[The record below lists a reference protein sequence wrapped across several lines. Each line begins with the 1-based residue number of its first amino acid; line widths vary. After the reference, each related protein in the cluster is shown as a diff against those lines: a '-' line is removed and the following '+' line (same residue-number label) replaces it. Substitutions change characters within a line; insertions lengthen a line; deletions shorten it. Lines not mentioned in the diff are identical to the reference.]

1 MPAVALKS
9 ALPPGPKNFLLQ
21 TYLYTRDSYGYLER
35 MRDTYGD
42 LYTVPVVNGTVVMAG
57 SPATAQQIFSA
68 DPDTFVPF
76 AVEAVTPLVGTHSLL
91 FLSGARHRRERK
103 LLMPAFHGDRMRAHG
118 ETIRE
123 AAQAAAARWTSGKSF
138 AFQDTSQSISLDV
151 IIRVVFGVTDPR
163 RVEAVRKA
171 IIDFVDVT
179 VPALLFFPF
188 LQRSF
193 FGRGPWARFLRAKA
207 AVSALLRAEIRA
219 RQSRPETTGDDILS
233 SMLAARH
240 EDGSAMSEDELH
252 DELLTLLF
260 AGHETTGIALAWAIY
275 WLLRNPDC
283 MQRLVAEIDAA
294 GERPEPEVI
303 ARLPYLDAVVQETLR
318 LYPIAPDVPRKL
330 ARPLVLGDYTLQPG
344 TAVAVGTAL
353 LHTRPDLYPEPRRF
367 NPERFLDRKFSPFEY
382 TPFGGGARRCLG
394 AAFATYEMKI
404 VLATLLGQYRLTL
417 DEPREVRPGRRS
429 VVLGPSTGVRVV
441 LSGRRGAFARVV

>member
-1 MPAVALKS
+1 VTQS
-9 ALPPGPKNFLLQ
+9 EALPPGPKNALLQ
-21 TYLYTRDSYGYLER
+21 TYLYTRDAYGYLAR
-35 MRDTYGD
+35 MRAAHGD
-42 LYTVPVVNGTVVMAG
+42 LFTVRAVNGTVVVTG
-57 SPATAQQIFSA
+57 SPAGAAQIFSA

-76 AVEAVTPLVGTHSLL
+76 GIEAMKPLVGPHSMLAL
-91 FLSGARHRRERK
+91 TGARHRRERK

-123 AAQAAAARWTSGKSF
+123 AALAAAARWPRGRPF
-138 AFQDTSQSISLDV
+138 VFQDTSQGISLEV
-151 IIRVVFGVTDPR
+151 IIRVVFGVTEPA

-171 IIDFVDVT
+171 ILDFVDAT
-179 VPALLFFPF
+179 VPSLLFFPF
-188 LQRSF
+188 LQRPF
-193 FGRGPWARFLRAKA
+193 FGRGPWVRFKRARD
-207 AVSALLRAEIRA
+207 AVSALLRAEIRD
-219 RQSRPETTGDDILS
+219 RKSGPEKAGDDILS

-275 WLLRNPDC
+275 WLLQNPHC
-283 MQRLVAEIDAA
+283 LERLVAELDAA

-303 ARLPYLDAVVQETLR
+303 ARLPYLEAVVHETLR

-330 ARPLVLGDYTLQPG
+330 ARPLVLGDYTLKPG
-344 TAVAVGTAL
+344 VSVGVGITL
-353 LHTRPDLYPEPRRF
+353 LHTRPDLYPEPHRF
-367 NPERFLDRKFSPFEY
+367 NPQRFLDRKFSPFEY

-417 DEPREVRPGRRS
+417 DEPGEVRPGRRS

-441 LSGRRGAFARVV
+441 CTGRRK

>member
-1 MPAVALKS
+1 MALDS
-9 ALPPGPKNFLLQ
+9 ALPPGPKNALLQ
-21 TYLYTRDSYGYLER
+21 TYLYTRDAYGYLAR
-35 MRDTYGD
+35 MRDAYGD
-42 LYTVPVVNGTVVMAG
+42 LYTVPAVNGTVVMAG
-57 SPATAQQIFSA
+57 SPAMAAQIFSA

-76 AVEAVTPLVGTHSLL
+76 GMEAMLPLVGSHSMLAL
-91 FLSGARHRRERK
+91 TGARHRRERK

-118 ETIRE
+118 ETIR
-123 AAQAAAARWTSGKSF
+123 AAALAASARWTVGKPF
-138 AFQDTSQSISLDV
+138 TFQDTSQAISLEV
-151 IIRVVFGVTDPR
+151 IIRVVFGVSEPAQ
-163 RVEAVRKA
+163 VEAVRKA
-171 IIDFVDVT
+171 ILAFVEAT
-179 VPALLFFPF
+179 VPVLLFFPF

-193 FGRGPWARFLRAKA
+193 FGGGPWVRFMRARDGL
-207 AVSALLRAEIRA
+207 SALLRAEIRE
-219 RQSRPETTGDDILS
+219 RRSRGEGGGDDILS

-275 WLLRNPDC
+275 WLLRNPSC
-283 MQRLVAEIDAA
+283 LARLVAEIDAA

-303 ARLPYLDAVVQETLR
+303 AKLPYLEAVVQETLR

-330 ARPLVLGDYTLQPG
+330 ARPFVLGDYTLPPG
-344 TAVAVGTAL
+344 MGVDVATTL
-353 LHTRPDLYPEPRRF
+353 LHTRPDLYPEPHRF
-367 NPERFLDRKFSPFEY
+367 NPQRFLDRKFSPFEY

-404 VLATLLGQYRLTL
+404 VLATLLGGYRLAL

-441 LSGRRGAFARVV
+441 LTGKRR